1 MKRDWSDIENRLI
14 ITDYFDMLLKESMGL
29 DYVKAEHRR
38 ALRPK
43 LDDRSDSALEYKYQ
57 NISAVLKELGLELP
71 NVQGYKPASNYQ
83 QALRDAVDAYLR
95 DEPGI
100 IPKLLDAA
108 AGSVPPLDTLSS
120 LKEVPSPE
128 KLDWSKPPQVQKEAP
143 PYSHLN
149 YLTREAENRKLGRLG
164 EQAVLTYEKHRLTKA
179 NRPHLAEQIEWT
191 AKVIGDMAGYDIQS
205 FNLEGEP
212 LYIEVKTTK
221 HGIGFP
227 FFISASEVAFSES
240 HANAYCL
247 YRVFSFRRYPRLYI
261 KCGSV
266 SSAFRL
272 RPRLYQ
278 AWP

>member
-1 MKRDWSDIENRLI
+1 MKRDWSEAENRLI

-29 DYVKAEHRR
+29 DYVKAQHRR

-43 LDDRSDSALEYKYQ
+43 LDDRSDRSLEYKYR
-57 NISAVLKELGLELP
+57 NVSAVLMELGLPYVE
-71 NVQGYKPASNYQ
+71 GYKPASNYQ
-83 QALRDAVDAYLR
+83 QALRDVVDAYLR
-95 DEPGI
+95 DEREI

-108 AGSVPPLDTLSS
+108 AVSVPSLETPPA
-120 LKEVPSPE
+120 LKEVSSPE

-143 PYSHLN
+143 PYSQVN
-149 YLTREAENRKLGRLG
+149 YLMREAANRKLGELG
-164 EQAVLTYEKHRLTKA
+164 EQAVLTYERHRLTKA
-179 NRPHLAEQIEWT
+179 KRFDLAEQVEWT
-191 AKVIGDMAGYDIQS
+191 AQVIGDREGYDIQS

-212 LYIEVKTTK
+212 LFIEVKTTK

-227 FFISASEVAFSES
+227 FFITAGEVDFSEN
-240 HANAYCL
+240 HADAYCL
-247 YRVFSFRRYPRLYI
+247 YRVFSFRRHPRLYI